1 MAKELILLVD
11 NDPDILE
18 VLERRLISKEFRVV
32 TALSGET
39 ALKVVKSHK
48 PDLAIL
54 DLKLPGMDGYEFCRR
69 LKKDRRYRDI
79 PIIML
84 TVKDQAEDKLQGIE
98 AGADAYLTKPYVSD
112 RLLREVERQLLLVR
126 MRRGGR

>member
-11 NDPDILE
+11 NDLDILE
-18 VLERRLISKEFRVV
+18 VLERRLISKEFRVA
-32 TALSGET
+32 TAVSGEA
-39 ALKVVKSHK
+39 ALELVKKHK

-54 DLKLPGMDGYEFCRR
+54 DLKLPGMDGCELCRR

-79 PIIML
+79 PVIML

-98 AGADAYLTKPYVSD
+98 AGVDAYLTKPYVSD
-112 RLLREVERQLLLVR
+112 RLLREIERQLLLVR
-126 MRRGGR
+126 MRRGGK

>member
-39 ALKVVKSHK
+39 ALKVVKNHK

-98 AGADAYLTKPYVSD
+98 AGADAYLTKPYVWD
-112 RLLREVERQLLLVR
+112 ELLREIERQLLLVR

>member
-32 TALSGET
+32 TALSGEM
-39 ALKVVKSHK
+39 ALKVVKNHK

-69 LKKDRRYRDI
+69 LKKDRRYKDI

-84 TVKDQAEDKLQGIE
+84 TVKDRAEDKLQGIE

>member
-1 MAKELILLVD
+1 MAKELVLLVD
-11 NDPDILE
+11 NDLDILE

-32 TALSGET
+32 TALSGEE
-39 ALKVVKSHK
+39 ALKLVKDHK

-54 DLKLPGMDGYEFCRR
+54 DLKLPGMNGYELCRR

-79 PIIML
+79 PLVML
-84 TVKDQAEDKLQGIE
+84 TVKDQTEDKLQGIE
-98 AGADAYLTKPYVSD
+98 AGADACLTKPYAPD
-112 RLLREVERQLLLVR
+112 RLLREIERQLLLVR

>member
-39 ALKVVKSHK
+39 ALKVVKNHK

-54 DLKLPGMDGYEFCRR
+54 DLKLPGMNGYEFCRR

-84 TVKDQAEDKLQGIE
+84 TVKDQTEDKLQGIE
-98 AGADAYLTKPYVSD
+98 AGADAYLTKPYVCD
-112 RLLREVERQLLLVR
+112 ELLREIERQLLLVR

>member
-11 NDPDILE
+11 NDLDILE
-18 VLERRLISKEFRVV
+18 VLKRRLISKEFRVE
-32 TALSGET
+32 TALSGEA
-39 ALKVVKSHK
+39 ALELVKNHK

-54 DLKLPGMDGYEFCRR
+54 DLKLPGMDGYELCRR

-79 PIIML
+79 PVIML

-98 AGADAYLTKPYVSD
+98 AGVDVYLTKPYVSD
-112 RLLREVERQLLLVR
+112 RLLREIERQLLLVR
-126 MRRGGR
+126 MRHGRR